1 MAPANVSASLAER
14 PAEHVDTAHHRLW
27 SSRSRIPLRNDENHV
42 CAGLERPPRVPVRRS
57 SCDNVPNGQV
67 TGCGLTT
74 QAGSLPSPG
83 FRK

>member
-1 MAPANVSASLAER
+1 VSWIANDER
-14 PAEHVDTAHHRLW
+14 RSRTTTTNGHRK
-27 SSRSRIPLRNDENHV
+27 RIPLRNDENHV